1 MSKATKS
8 SPPKTTS
15 FAYGWVPDLP
25 DQRDLMYSA
34 PMMVMKKLPSKIDL
48 TSKCPPVYNQGQI
61 GSCTANALSAA
72 FEFDRKK
79 QKLQDFMPSRLFL
92 YYNERVLQNTVNS
105 DSGAFI
111 RDGIKTLN
119 VNGICPEK
127 EWPYDVTKFAQKPPQ
142 KCYADALKCNIK
154 SYQRLNNTNLSQL
167 QSCLSEGFPFVFG
180 FTVYES
186 FESQQVAKTGMVPMP
201 TPKEKVVG
209 GHAVMAV
216 GYDDTRQVA
225 IVRNSWGKGWGVKG
239 YFYMPY
245 GYITSSHLCDDF
257 WTIRIV

>member
-8 SPPKTTS
+8 SAPKTTS
-15 FAYGWVPDLP
+15 FAYGWMPDLP

-34 PMMVMKKLPSKIDL
+34 PMMVMKQLPSKIDL

-127 EWPYDVTKFAQKPPQ
+127 EWPYDVSKFAQKPPQ
-142 KCYADALKCNIK
+142 KCYKDALKCNIK
-154 SYQRLNNTNLSQL
+154 SYQKLNNTNLSQL
-167 QSCLSEGFPFVFG
+167 QSCLSEGFSFVFG

-186 FESQQVAKTGMVPMP
+186 FESQQVARTGIVPMP
-201 TPKEKVVG
+201 STKEKVVG

-216 GYDDTRQVA
+216 GYDDSKQVV
-225 IVRNSWGKGWGVKG
+225 IVRNSWGKDWGAKG

-245 GYITSSHLCDDF
+245 SYITSSHLCDDF